1 MRGGPGHRQQQ
12 LTQTLI
18 VRLLKTHF
26 LHQSL
31 IFKSQQ
37 NRIELVTRPGATSS
51 ATFPRY
57 YDTLHTSSPA
67 RATLYEG
74 LEADHSTTDWQR
86 VTRANS
92 VENARVPGGTFS
104 HSRVAGQL
112 SPRVPGSQHQ
122 QVSLAGPRTFGGT
135 ANTVVNDQ
143 IMDTSSRF
151 LVQPVVNVFVR

>member
-1 MRGGPGHRQQQ
+1 MSKKARRRENRRK
-12 LTQTLI
+12 TI
-18 VRLLKTHF
+18 ALLGAGRKSNPNSP
-26 LHQSL
+26 HQVHPS
-31 IFKSQQ
+31 
-37 NRIELVTRPGATSS
+37 ATSS

-74 LEADHSTTDWQR
+74 LEAEHSTDWQR

-112 SPRVPGSQHQ
+112 SPRVPGSQQ
-122 QVSLAGPRTFGGT
+122 QVSLTGPRTFGGT
-135 ANTVVNDQ
+135 ANTVVSDQ